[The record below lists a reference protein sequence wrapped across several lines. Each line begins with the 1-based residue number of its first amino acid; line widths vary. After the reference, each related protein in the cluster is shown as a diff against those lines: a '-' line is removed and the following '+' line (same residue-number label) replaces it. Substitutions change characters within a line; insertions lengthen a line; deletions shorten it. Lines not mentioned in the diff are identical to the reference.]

1 MSIWAPKPDV
11 FVNMHVY
18 MLVDKGLRVGF
29 RECCACVCCFWSL
42 GLKWTLGTQ
51 LVLTPRSP
59 RKAEVDSSVLLT
71 PGRSL
76 S

>member
-29 RECCACVCCFWSL
+29 RECCGTSQHACLCLLLPEPGSEMDSWDAASL
-42 GLKWTLGTQ
+42 N
-51 LVLTPRSP
+51 
-59 RKAEVDSSVLLT
+59 A
-71 PGRSL
+71 
-76 S
+76 